1 MSEVTNHG
9 ISIGLIF
16 LQLHVILIAIPH
28 RITILCI
35 SICFH
40 SCLSDK
46 RLRQLILYK
55 HVVNNIFHVPKVL
68 ASFDAFF
75 FFAKY
80 LSIFLYCFFFSS
92 FTSSGLYVQYNIIY
106 EIWETSWK
114 GQNFFL
120 LRLFFSIL
128 IDLEHQIW
136 KLNMGFVMY

>member
-1 MSEVTNHG
+1 MHLFILFHKYLFFWEGCESLIWNYCLSWPTEDPTKGGTNRKVTLLRDTTHDKVGTPHYLKKKMSEVTNHG

-46 RLRQLILYK
+46 RLGQLILNK

-68 ASFDAFF
+68 ASLDAFF
-75 FFAKY
+75 FF
-80 LSIFLYCFFFSS
+80 
-92 FTSSGLYVQYNIIY
+92 
-106 EIWETSWK
+106 
-114 GQNFFL
+114 
-120 LRLFFSIL
+120 R
-128 IDLEHQIW
+128 
-136 KLNMGFVMY
+136 